1 LSEKSAQTG
10 PQPGPHRRPH
20 PGPGA
25 HPAASTAQR
34 GKLSLSRRQFW
45 RVVAAAVAVTAL
57 PVAHK
62 VVVRRRRRGEPGP
75 TGWFGH
81 C

>member
-1 LSEKSAQTG
+1 MSQDSAKTG
-10 PQPGPHRRPH
+10 PVLVL
-20 PGPGA
+20 
-25 HPAASTAQR
+25 STAQR

-62 VVVRRRRRGEPGP
+62 VVVRCRRRGEPGP

>member
-1 LSEKSAQTG
+1 LTKDSSDISKGAGQSAGQDSA
-10 PQPGPHRRPH
+10 RP
-20 PGPGA
+20 P
-25 HPAASTAQR
+25 SR

-45 RVVAAAVAVTAL
+45 RVVTVAVASL
-57 PVAHK
+57 PVAHQ

>member
-1 LSEKSAQTG
+1 MSQDSENNRPDPRPSA
-10 PQPGPHRRPH
+10 
-20 PGPGA
+20 
-25 HPAASTAQR
+25 AQR

-45 RVVAAAVAVTAL
+45 RVVAAAAAVTAL

-62 VVVRRRRRGEPGP
+62 VVVRVRRRGEPGP

>member
-1 LSEKSAQTG
+1 MSERKNPETLDSTHG
-10 PQPGPHRRPH
+10 PIHGPR
-20 PGPGA
+20 
-25 HPAASTAQR
+25 R

-45 RVVAAAVAVTAL
+45 RIVAAAAAVASL
-57 PVAHK
+57 PAARRVI
-62 VVVRRRRRGEPGP
+62 VRRRRPGEPGP